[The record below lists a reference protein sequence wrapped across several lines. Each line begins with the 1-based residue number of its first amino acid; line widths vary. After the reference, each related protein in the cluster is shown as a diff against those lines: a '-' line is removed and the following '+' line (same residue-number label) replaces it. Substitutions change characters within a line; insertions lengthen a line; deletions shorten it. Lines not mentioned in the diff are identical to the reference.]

1 MDQPTLI
8 EEVIDVERKT
18 FFIELK
24 ENPRGRFV
32 RLTEDVRGR
41 RDTIIIPIS
50 GVEDIRD
57 ALDRILDHED
67 TLEPVEEYED

>member
-1 MDQPTLI
+1 MEQPTLI

-32 RLTEDVRGR
+32 RFTEDVRGR
-41 RDTIIIPIS
+41 RDTIIIPAS
-50 GVEDIRD
+50 GLLDIRD
-57 ALDRILDHED
+57 ALDRIIDHEE
-67 TLEPVEEYED
+67 TLAPAEEYDD